1 MRLAVLFLA
10 TAPAFAEP
18 VNVELALAIE
28 MSRSMDFQEL
38 TLQS

>member
-10 TAPAFAEP
+10 TAPAFAAP
-18 VNVELALAIE
+18 VKFELALAIE
-28 MSRSMDFQEL
+28 MSRSLDFQEL